1 MKKEKKRK
9 KKQGVYRITRIDKDI
24 ILFGIIFSTTFLV
37 TQLYLDSILPGLEYF
52 YYKRNEEKYVVVDAD
67 VIDSREVTVVPGR
80 YGTSLITRRK
90 NTLKYIID
98 GVEYTRKIYTYPEVT
113 EPTRIKVAVKKDKY
127 TDIRRCVEYH
137 WGRREG
143 RFLFICSFVLG
154 IYIII
159 EYVPYYFQ
167 IREDR
172 KYVKEH
178 PTSDH
183 DMSFVEQVAEKQIY
197 ILEHMPQCKVTEN
210 ELQKLTEGLAGEW
223 IKFNRGTLWMLTH
236 YGKSQEMLD
245 IFNLLP
251 LIWEEKYC
259 DYIKK
264 MREQGFPENHYILAE
279 QDEKYYCCCEES
291 ERLYMYSRGVGL
303 TQTKYGMIYDYII
316 EQIKRPDKL

>member
-9 KKQGVYRITRIDKDI
+9 KKQGVYRIKRVDKDI

-80 YGTSLITRRK
+80 YSTSLLTRRR
-90 NTLKYIID
+90 NTLKYVID
-98 GVEYTRKIYTYPEVT
+98 GIEYTRKIYTYPEVT
-113 EPTRIKVAVKKDKY
+113 EPTRITVAVKKDNY

-137 WGRREG
+137 WGIREAA
-143 RFLFICSFVLG
+143 FLFICIFVLG

-159 EYVPYYFQ
+159 EYLPYYFQ
-167 IREDR
+167 IRGDR
-172 KYVKEH
+172 KYMEEH
-178 PTSDH
+178 PTSEH
-183 DMSFVEQVAEKQIY
+183 DMSFVDQVAEKQLY
-197 ILEHMPQCKVTEN
+197 ILEHMTQCKVSEN

-223 IKFNRGTLWMLTH
+223 IRFNRGTLWMLTH
-236 YGKSQEMLD
+236 YGKSQEMSD

-251 LIWEEKYC
+251 LLWEEKYC

-264 MREQGFPENHYILAE
+264 MREQGFPENYYILVE
-279 QDEKYYCCCEES
+279 QNEKYYCCCEES

-303 TQTKYGMIYDYII
+303 TQTKYGTIYDYII
-316 EQIKRPDKL
+316 EQMDNKTEG